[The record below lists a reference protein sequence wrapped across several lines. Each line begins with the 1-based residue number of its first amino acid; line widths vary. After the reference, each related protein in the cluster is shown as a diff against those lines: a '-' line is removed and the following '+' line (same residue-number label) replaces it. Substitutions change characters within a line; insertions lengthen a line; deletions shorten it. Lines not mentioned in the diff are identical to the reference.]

1 MLTNQGLDKT
11 VIKLNYYDEYAEE
24 LKMSR
29 SLVT

>member
-1 MLTNQGLDKT
+1 MLTNQGLDKI

-24 LKMSR
+24 LKMSC